1 MANKIRLR
9 DNTKYS
15 VAWCGAADGVLNV
28 ELTENISITDA
39 AALFSD
45 AAKTAAIAYLI
56 NGTETAVFEDYTT
69 LLEVHRDRWNGRLL
83 IQLEKAAV
91 TDMIGEITFELIG
104 YEPAEE
110 GGE

>member
-9 DNTKYS
+9 DNAEYG
-15 VAWCGAADGVLNV
+15 VVWCGAADGVLNM
-28 ELTENISITDA
+28 ELTEAMGMTGA

-45 AAKTAAIAYLI
+45 VEKTGRIVYLI
-56 NGTETAVFEDYTT
+56 NGTEAAVFEDYTT
-69 LLEVHRDRWNGRLL
+69 LLDVHRDRWTGRLL

-91 TDMIGEITFELIG
+91 TDMIEEITLEVVEL
-104 YEPAEE
+104 EPGEE